1 MLNRRL
7 PSIAHRSVLQNS
19 GAPVIIKNEI
29 PLLEFDDASPEVITA
44 DHEWTAGQLPEKCLF
59 AFLGDVVHDY
69 ANQHGAE
76 VVETIVTVSRDIKV
90 YVLTSHGEKI
100 CLVQS
105 STGSAPSTQVMDIL
119 VTCGCKKVIA
129 VGSCGVLK
137 EIQENA
143 FLVPTKALRAEGTS
157 YHYLPA
163 SRYIELDED
172 PISVIEETFKKD
184 GLPFE
189 TCTTWTT
196 DGFFRETKDM
206 VEYRLQEGCSVVE
219 MECSALAACCRKRG
233 AQFGQFLFTADSLAN
248 VHEYDERD
256 FGKDSHEKALLLG
269 LEILRN
275 FT

>member
-1 MLNRRL
+1 M
-7 PSIAHRSVLQNS
+7 
-19 GAPVIIKNEI
+19 IIKNEI
-29 PLLEFDDASPEVITA
+29 PLLEYDDASPEVISA
-44 DHEWTAGQLPEKCLF
+44 DHEWTAGRLPEKCLF

-69 ANQHGAE
+69 ANEHGAE
-76 VVETIVTVSRDIKV
+76 IVETIVTVSRDIKV
-90 YVLTSHGEKI
+90 YVLDSYGEKI

-105 STGSAPSTQVMDIL
+105 PTGSASSTQVMDIL
-119 VTCGCKKVIA
+119 VTCGCKKIIA

-163 SRYIELDED
+163 SRYIELDKG

-184 GLPFE
+184 ELPYE
-189 TCTTWTT
+189 TCTTWST

-269 LEILRN
+269 LEIVKN